1 MTDDEFAKLQSGI
14 KKIELDE
21 IKSDLKEIKEM
32 MKVISKQVAAD
43 KEVAA
48 VRTLRR
54 LEESRINQQIRQMS
68 SLAE

>member
-1 MTDDEFAKLQSGI
+1 MTDQ
-14 KKIELDE
+14 ELTE

-43 KEVAA
+43 TEVAA

-54 LEESRINQQIRQMS
+54 LEDDRISKQIRQMS
-68 SLAE
+68 SLAD

>member
-1 MTDDEFAKLQSGI
+1 MSGTEYDELKKDLQEVKELLGIIAKT
-14 KKIELDE
+14 
-21 IKSDLKEIKEM
+21 
-32 MKVISKQVAAD
+32 VAAD
-43 KEVAA
+43 TEVAA